1 MVDKE
6 SECYTVKSRLT
17 ATLVILQSPRYY
29 SHFFSA
35 AWQKPPYIFLKKKKP
50 SLIRPTYISS
60 LVTVLTR
67 FHCNDIKQL
76 FISRYVVRHV

>member
-1 MVDKE
+1 MVDRE

-35 AWQKPPYIFLKKKKP
+35 AWQKPPYIFLKKKKTFVNTAN
-50 SLIRPTYISS
+50 L
-60 LVTVLTR
+60 
-67 FHCNDIKQL
+67 N
-76 FISRYVVRHV
+76 

>member
-6 SECYTVKSRLT
+6 SKCYTVKSRLT
-17 ATLVILQSPRYY
+17 ATLVMLQSPRYY
-29 SHFFSA
+29 RHFFSA
-35 AWQKPPYIFLKKKKP
+35 AWQKPPYIFLKKKP
-50 SLIRPTYISS
+50 SLIRSTYISS